1 MTTRQ
6 WWHSG
11 LVWVAVATFAMA
23 FKGIFARIIYQY
35 QVPVNALLIWRFCL
49 AVPLFWLI
57 ARWINRHQPPVR
69 LSVRQWAVC
78 AFTGALFF
86 VSAWCDFHAID
97 ALGASIS
104 RMVLYLFPAL
114 LMLAQSVEQ
123 RRLPGPRQLAI
134 FLVAWMG
141 IGMLLLPGWHG
152 GDISALGLLYGFGA
166 ALCYAAFWRTSQSLM
181 KPLGS
186 VRFNQLSNTFTLLLM
201 MALLLPTVSADDLV
215 VSLPAFGWIVL
226 LVLFSTVLPFFVLF
240 EGLSRSNAAEAGV
253 VSMFGPVVT
262 VSVAIMVFP
271 DEQLGLLQ
279 WCGVIL
285 VLLSI
290 GALTLKKAAPATP
303 AKDA

>member
-1 MTTRQ
+1 M
-6 WWHSG
+6 
-11 LVWVAVATFAMA
+11 
-23 FKGIFARIIYQY
+23 
-35 QVPVNALLIWRFCL
+35 
-49 AVPLFWLI
+49 
-57 ARWINRHQPPVR
+57 HQ
-69 LSVRQWAVC
+69 
-78 AFTGALFF
+78 TLFF

-123 RRLPGPRQLAI
+123 RRLPGPAVGH

-181 KPLGS
+181 KTGS
-186 VRFNQLSNTFTLLLM
+186 VRFNQLSNTFTLILM

-215 VSLPAFGWIVL
+215 GLPAFGWIVL

-240 EGLSRSNAAEAGV
+240 EGLSRANAADAGV

-271 DEQLGLLQ
+271 DEQLGVLQ
-279 WCGVIL
+279 WCGVVL